1 MKKKLIVAI
10 VALVVVLGG
19 GIGGYVYHTN
29 QVKAEK
35 AAMLAR
41 YKSALADYRNQ
52 SNRLMYGLDFV
63 ASDFIINW
71 KSAITN
77 KKAMDASNKIVPCS
91 NFEDAVSARYA
102 FYDKYG
108 AYKIID
114 EAYKKLGSVLD
125 KVKLNSANSDK
136 ETIKLCSDN
145 YDELNNAILLVKKP
159 NGTLMRYSSKKGEV
173 FFKLYVL
180 DGKLAKK
187 APLEEDRADER
198 TKSTYMQTEGGGFFV
213 TADWEK
219 EPQKAKRQVYTFGD
233 ISNNWVYLD

>member
-1 MKKKLIVAI
+1 MKKNLIIAI
-10 VALVVVLGG
+10 VTLVVVLVG

-35 AAMLAR
+35 AAMMAR
-41 YKSALADYRNQ
+41 YKSALVDYRNQ

-77 KKAMDASNKIVPCS
+77 KKAMDASNKIVSYS

-114 EAYKKLGSVLD
+114 EAYKKLGEVLD
-125 KVKLNSANSDK
+125 EVKLNSTDADK
-136 ETIKLCSDN
+136 ETIKTCSDN
-145 YDELNNAILLVKKP
+145 YNELNNAILLVKKP
-159 NGTLMRYSSKKGEV
+159 NGTLMQYSSQKGSV
-173 FFKLYVL
+173 FFKLYAL
-180 DGKLAKK
+180 DGKLANK
-187 APLEEDRADER
+187 APMEEDRANER
-198 TKSTYMQTEGGGFFV
+198 TKSTYMQTEGGSFF
-213 TADWEK
+213 
-219 EPQKAKRQVYTFGD
+219 
-233 ISNNWVYLD
+233 L